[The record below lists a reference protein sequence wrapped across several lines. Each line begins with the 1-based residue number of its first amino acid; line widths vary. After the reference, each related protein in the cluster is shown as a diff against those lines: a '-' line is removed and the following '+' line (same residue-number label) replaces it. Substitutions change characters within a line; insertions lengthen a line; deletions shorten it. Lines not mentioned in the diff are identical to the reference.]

1 MLLMMLKAKIHRA
14 TVTDANLEYEGS
26 VTVDQ
31 DLLDAAGILLFE
43 SVDIYDVTNGARIRT
58 YTIPGERG
66 SGVVCINGAAAH
78 KVRSGDIVI
87 LAAYAQMPPEE
98 AKTHKPRVVLLGPGN
113 HIQKV
118 SDYDP
123 NGPT

>member
-1 MLLMMLKAKIHRA
+1 MLLTLLKAKIHRA

-26 VTVDQ
+26 VTVDM

-43 SVDIYDVTNGARIRT
+43 SVDIYDVTNGSRIRT

-78 KVRSGDIVI
+78 KVKAGDVVI
-87 LAAYAQMPPEE
+87 LAAYAQMSPEE
-98 AKTHKPRVVLLGPGN
+98 ARTHKPRVVLLGPGN
-113 HIQKV
+113 RIQKV
-118 SDYDP
+118 SDY
-123 NGPT
+123 GPA